1 MTCNELVCTNLVEI
15 RIPKKFSVCRMKTQ
29 IENFFG
35 ILIST
40 VYIIYIIYTD
50 DTPLSKL
57 CSTVFSLSQGHSL
70 FRPDFRCTKIAKYKR
85 TIQLSPSRGTLPFL
99 YKTAFHCRRV
109 GYNVW
114 DVFYGWL
121 VLLTVF
127 NTAFN
132 NNSAILWQ
140 SVLLVEETGVSEE
153 NYRPFGSN

>member
-1 MTCNELVCTNLVEI
+1 MTCNELVCTNLNCVH
-15 RIPKKFSVCRMKTQ
+15 
-29 IENFFG
+29 
-35 ILIST
+35 
-40 VYIIYIIYTD
+40 YIYIYTD

-70 FRPDFRCTKIAKYKR
+70 FRPDFRCTKIAKYKC

-99 YKTAFHCRRV
+99 YKTVFHCRRV
-109 GYNVW
+109 
-114 DVFYGWL
+114 VFCGWL

-132 NNSAILWQ
+132 NNSAILWR

-153 NYRPFGSN
+153 NYQPFASN